1 LSILRSVALLAG
13 LGLAGGLCAV
23 QLTAAVFGDAAPSL
37 AARLY
42 PGGGASETALLAQKL
57 NGLTPA
63 NAREAVA
70 ASRQLLTRAP
80 LAEAPLAV
88 AGQAFSVLH
97 EKPAAVAVFTEL
109 LARSPR
115 NPLARAWATDLALE
129 EGRYE
134 AAIRHADILMTLA
147 PATQDAVI
155 DLLVGL
161 SRNSQSHDA
170 LRDVIAR
177 QPFWA
182 SAFVGK
188 LVASSADAFFTYE
201 IVQLVPKTQ
210 SFYLERLTGA
220 GRFEEALIAW
230 LGFLPKEDQNFS
242 WPYDGAFQQ
251 KSGPTPFNWSTDGN
265 ATEFNK
271 GGGLYA
277 SFRGRAGNNF
287 LASQLIPLGAGAYRF
302 EVVMDGELRPR
313 GGTFRWSIR
322 CMPSGTRI
330 VELSITDLQEGR
342 PKKFAAPFTRPAAD
356 CAVQLLAFEG
366 VAGELPLWA
375 KAQIRNVAII
385 AAPATA
391 VPATPSNSPVHEG
404 GAQ

>member
-1 LSILRSVALLAG
+1 MSILRSVALLAG
-13 LGLAGGLCAV
+13 LVLAGGLCAV

-57 NGLTPA
+57 DGLTPA

-97 EKPAAVAVFTEL
+97 EKPAAVAAFTEL

-129 EGRYE
+129 GGRYE
-134 AAIRHADILMTLA
+134 AAIRHSGVLMTLA
-147 PATQDAVI
+147 PATQGAVI

-161 SRNSQSHDA
+161 SRNNQSHGA
-170 LRDVIAR
+170 LRDAIER

-182 SAFVGK
+182 SAFAGK
-188 LVASSADAFFTYE
+188 LIASSPDAFFTYE
-201 IVQLVPKTQ
+201 IVQLVPATQ
-210 SFYLERLTGA
+210 PAYLARLTEA

-230 LGFLPKEDQNFS
+230 IGFLPKEDQNFS

-251 KSGPTPFNWSTDGN
+251 KSGPAPFNWSIDAN

-277 SFRGRAGNNF
+277 SFRGRGGGV
-287 LASQLIPLGAGAYRF
+287 LASQMIPLGAGAYRL
-302 EVVMDGELRPR
+302 EAVMDGELRPR
-313 GGTFRWSIR
+313 GGIFRWSIS
-322 CMPSGTRI
+322 CLPSGTRI

-391 VPATPSNSPVHEG
+391 VPATPSNSPVGEG